1 MCFDVSCRSHGINKG
16 GIVDD
21 SAGVSVNQDVTCQ
34 DVSEILDTN
43 WDSSVRGCGT
53 VLEVIVGKLR
63 MPCNG
68 CLGRINE
75 WEFDVSLE

>member
-21 SAGVSVNQDVTCQ
+21 CAGVSVNQDVTCQ
-34 DVSEILDTN
+34 YVSEIMDTN
-43 WDSSVRGCGT
+43 WDSCVRGCST
-53 VLEVIVGKLR
+53 LLEVIVGKLR
-63 MPCNG
+63 MPGNG